1 MIGWVFLAWLVQG
14 KVPDWAAQA
23 KSRPI
28 LESSGEALV
37 AQLPDNPEGF
47 LKQFRKPKGDTPAEE
62 PPPETELPAQRRSD
76 AGPAP
81 KR

>member
-1 MIGWVFLAWLVQG
+1 M
-14 KVPDWAAQA
+14 PDWAAQA
-23 KSRPI
+23 KSKPL

-47 LKQFRKPKGDTPAEE
+47 LKQLRKPKDAPAEE
-62 PPPETELPAQRRSD
+62 PPPETDLPAQRRSD
-76 AGPAP
+76 AGPTAPAP